1 MKRVGLVVLTM
12 LALALLCSSAM
23 AQDTDTYLVTYY
35 SNNVTAAPPATVR
48 VINDGYEGVY
58 SSPPGDGTAYADF
71 FVFDDSEELITCC
84 SCAVTPD
91 GLLSENIPQLVTQK
105 NAQTGATIRTPSR
118 GVIKLL
124 SSSNGFF
131 PQKGDPEPAA
141 EVLSAG
147 LHAWATHIQSVK
159 NETPNGPAPYSQT
172 ETLFAD
178 ANLTTSEQSLLEFL
192 CWAQVAELSIAPCS
206 CTPEDYDF

>member
-1 MKRVGLVVLTM
+1 MKRVGLLVLAM
-12 LALALLCSSAM
+12 LAVALLCSSAM
-23 AQDTDTYLVTYY
+23 AQDADKYFVTYY
-35 SNNVTAAPPATVR
+35 SNNVAVAPDATIR
-48 VINDGYEGVY
+48 VINDGYEGAY
-58 SSPPGDGTAYADF
+58 SSGPGAGNAYADF

-84 SCAVTPD
+84 SCEVTPD
-91 GLLSENIPQLVTQK
+91 GLLSESVKSLTSTALRGVAPT
-105 NAQTGATIRTPSR
+105 R

-131 PQKGDPEPAA
+131 PVAGDPEPAP

-159 NETPNGPAPYSQT
+159 NENPNGPAPYSQT

-178 ANLTTSEQSLLEFL
+178 ANITAGEQTLLELL
-192 CWAQVAELSIAPCS
+192 CWVDTLESGKQCS
-206 CTPEDYDF
+206 CTPEDFDF